1 MEDVLIYPLKNDK
14 DYSGILSAINGEGNI
29 HISGLLPVS
38 KPNMVYSI
46 FKDCSRQMMYIANTE
61 YEAKK
66 ICDELSVYLNKKVEL
81 SCFTTWMLGIGRQM
95 PETSRLS

>member
-14 DYSGILSAINGEGNI
+14 DYSGMLAAINEKGNI
-29 HISGLLPVS
+29 HISGLLPVT

-46 FKDCSRQMMYIANTE
+46 FKDTSRQVMYIANTE

-66 ICDELSVYLNKKVEL
+66 NIRR
-81 SCFTTWMLGIGRQM
+81 IR
-95 PETSRLS
+95 RLPKQEG

>member
-46 FKDCSRQMMYIANTE
+46 FKDSSRQVM
-61 YEAKK
+61 
-66 ICDELSVYLNKKVEL
+66 
-81 SCFTTWMLGIGRQM
+81 
-95 PETSRLS
+95 